1 MSKTSR
7 GKYKRPSKNS
17 KLNRKSKKRI
27 HTRSNFAFSLAT
39 KFKCINPHATW
50 GTAGDICTS
59 SVTSRATCIEESRVS
74 GSTFDGGWDT
84 RWWEDVDG
92 GAENKEWV
100 AGVGEYGKVGVHGD
114 VTVDRSWSGMVE
126 SG

>member
-1 MSKTSR
+1 MYNINEKNSNIKITGRTFPENLNGKLEKPYNKSSYTMSKTSR

-74 GSTFDGGWDT
+74 GSTFDGG
-84 RWWEDVDG
+84 
-92 GAENKEWV
+92 
-100 AGVGEYGKVGVHGD
+100 
-114 VTVDRSWSGMVE
+114 
-126 SG
+126 